1 MRGDFQEQ
9 VLDLPEREGEGWR
22 GGRVVVGD
30 HVKGAVCRGLVASIL
45 DTMSDIVLV
54 ILVFVLR
61 SLTSSSMARFTSR
74 FTSRMSRRILPST
87 GAASGCATFTTTSTA
102 SVAVCCGLTSVLPP
116 TFFITSCERLTVRL
130 SRSVAGRAHAATRQC
145 RTRRAGGSL
154 CCTNSRAG
162 GSLFTVKFV
171 LLGLGLLP
179 PVNLE
184 QRVVA
189 CQTQSLSKETGS
201 GGGGGEGEEFIQNCI
216 REARFVARWD
226 QHAVSN
232 RQP

>member
-1 MRGDFQEQ
+1 MCFR
-9 VLDLPEREGEGWR
+9 
-22 GGRVVVGD
+22 
-30 HVKGAVCRGLVASIL
+30 
-45 DTMSDIVLV
+45 
-54 ILVFVLR
+54 
-61 SLTSSSMARFTSR
+61 TSSLDGQWFRQTVNQLAPFFFQLAPFWR
-74 FTSRMSRRILPST
+74 LL
-87 GAASGCATFTTTSTA
+87 
-102 SVAVCCGLTSVLPP
+102 GLTSVLPP

-145 RTRRAGGSL
+145 RTRRTGGSL